1 MVRNYFISIFIIFI
15 FYSNNLYTKSFVTLP
30 FTYINKQ
37 TNNSSPLE
45 ESPKDYFESFFE
57 NTLYTTLKINNQDI
71 KFHLTTERY
80 TTYIS
85 DKTLNQDLKENTN
98 NNPNLYSLDY
108 IGISKAEFTNAKFQF
123 ALNNSKN
130 IEENICYFN
139 IKQMS
144 MNNDSYTSKIS
155 SYATE
160 TNEIGFNIHKGNAFQ
175 SVVVGDDDYT
185 EDFYED
191 IFDFD
196 ENKTES
202 DNIDK
207 KEKKKDPNALL
218 KNGGY
223 NVEEDTNLIKQ
234 LKKNKI
240 INSYSFL
247 IKYNNKNDEKGEII
261 IGGLPHEYEP
271 KHFSED
277 YYVEDYVNI
286 DPNRNTTIWCTF
298 FSKMTYDNESF
309 ADEYQYYRYSIFSLD
324 FGFISAS
331 SNFKQYFEK
340 KFFNNYKEFCYQ
352 EIINKY
358 YFIYCKENAVKNF
371 KKVVFYLSN
380 KSFNKKI
387 EFDNKDLFIQSN
399 KDPSLYYFQI
409 IFKNSTNRWVFGRP
423 LFKKYPTVFNQDK
436 KTFGFYLQTGDYE
449 VNEEKN
455 ESNKNIPW
463 SWILVI
469 ILSLIV
475 VVLGVILYI
484 TIPMIK
490 RKKKANELDEDF
502 VYEPQNDKNE
512 NNKIIND

>member
-1 MVRNYFISIFIIFI
+1 MVKKYFISIFIIFI
-15 FYSNNLYTKSFVTLP
+15 FYSDNLYTKSFITLP
-30 FTYINKQ
+30 FTYINKK
-37 TNNSSPLE
+37 TNNSNPLE
-45 ESPKDYFESFFE
+45 ENPEDYFESFFD

-71 KFHLTTERY
+71 KFHLSTQRY

-85 DKTLNQDLKENTN
+85 NKALNEDLKENN
-98 NNPNLYSLDY
+98 NNNNLYSLEY
-108 IGISKAEFTNAKFQF
+108 IGISKAEFTNAQFQF

-130 IEENICYFN
+130 IEEKISYFN
-139 IKQMS
+139 IKQMYVQ
-144 MNNDSYTSKIS
+144 NDSYTSRID
-155 SYATE
+155 SYASE
-160 TNEIGFNIHKGNAFQ
+160 NNEIGFNIHKGNAFQ
-175 SVVVGDDDYT
+175 NVIVGDDDYT

-196 ENKTES
+196 ENKTA
-202 DNIDK
+202 NNK
-207 KEKKKDPNALL
+207 KEKKEKDPNALL

-240 INSYSFL
+240 INSYAFL
-247 IKYNNKNDEKGEII
+247 IRYNNKNDEKGEII
-261 IGGLPHEYEP
+261 IGGLPHEYDP
-271 KHFSED
+271 KHYSED
-277 YYVEDYVNI
+277 YFFDDYVNI

-298 FSKMTYDNESF
+298 FSKVTYDNESF
-309 ADEYQYYRYSIFSLD
+309 ADQYLYYRYSIFSLD

-331 SNFKQYFEK
+331 SNFKEYFDK

-352 EIINKY
+352 KNISKY
-358 YFIYCKENAVKNF
+358 YFYYCKENAVKNF
-371 KKVVFYLSN
+371 KKIVFYLSN
-380 KSFNKKI
+380 KSVNHKI
-387 EFDNKDLFIQSN
+387 EFDYHDLFIQSK

-409 IFKNSTNRWVFGRP
+409 IFKNSSNRWVLGRP
-423 LFKKYPTVFNQDK
+423 LFKKYPTVFDQDK
-436 KTFGFYLQTGDYE
+436 KMFGFYLQTGEYE
-449 VNEEKN
+449 VSDGKN
-455 ESNKNIPW
+455 ENNLNIPW

-469 ILSLIV
+469 VLSIIV
-475 VVLGVILYI
+475 IVLGIILYI

>member
-1 MVRNYFISIFIIFI
+1 MVQKHFISIFLIFI
-15 FYSNNLYTKSFVTLP
+15 FYSNNLYTKSFITLP
-30 FTYINKQ
+30 FTYINKKA
-37 TNNSSPLE
+37 NNSNPLE
-45 ESPKDYFESFFE
+45 ETPKDYFESFLD

-85 DKTLNQDLKENTN
+85 DKTMNKNLKENN
-98 NNPNLYSLDY
+98 NNKNLYSLDY
-108 IGISKAEFTNAKFQF
+108 IGIYKAEFTNAQFQF

-130 IEENICYFN
+130 IEENILYFN
-139 IKQMS
+139 IKQMYVQ
-144 MNNDSYTSKIS
+144 NDSDTSRIS
-155 SYATE
+155 SYASE
-160 TNEIGFNIHKGNAFQ
+160 NNEIGFNIHKGNAFQ
-175 SVVVGDDDYT
+175 SVTVGNDDYT

-196 ENKTES
+196 DNKTES
-202 DNIDK
+202 NKTKK
-207 KEKKKDPNALL
+207 KEKDPDALL

-247 IKYNNKNDEKGEII
+247 IKYNNKNDENGQII
-261 IGGLPHEYEP
+261 IGGLPHEYDP
-271 KHFSED
+271 KHYSED
-277 YYVEDYVNI
+277 YFIDDYVNI

-309 ADEYQYYRYSIFSLD
+309 ADQYQYYRYSIFSLD

-331 SNFKQYFEK
+331 SNFREYFDK
-340 KFFNNYKEFCYQ
+340 KFFNNYKEFCNY

-358 YFIYCKENAVKNF
+358 YFYHCKENAVKNF
-371 KKVVFYLSN
+371 KKVVFYLYN
-380 KSFNKKI
+380 KLPNHKI
-387 EFDNKDLFIQSN
+387 EFDYNDLFIQSK
-399 KDPSLYYFQI
+399 KDPSIYYFQI
-409 IFKNSTNRWVFGRP
+409 IFKNSTNRWVLGRP
-423 LFKKYPTVFNQDK
+423 LFKKYPTVFDQDK
-436 KTFGFYLQTGDYE
+436 KKFGFYLQTGEYE
-449 VNEEKN
+449 VNDG
-455 ESNKNIPW
+455 NKENNSNIPW

-469 ILSLIV
+469 VLSIIV
-475 VVLGVILYI
+475 IVLGVILYK
-484 TIPMIK
+484 TIPLIR

-502 VYEPQNDKNE
+502 VYESQNDKNE